1 MTMDN
6 LFLCNPSCTCRRKRK
21 TPSGPRP
28 QNQGVLGQPRPPQP
42 RLILSTIE
50 LLLSYCTRFYD
61 RQFFTRTNLN
71 QDHATRF
78 GDMLKAYFERDQH
91 LVQGLPTVK
100 GCGQELG
107 MSGAYLSDLLKQET
121 GLSAQEHIHRHVID
135 KAKTKLLCSNQSVS
149 QIAFDLGFE
158 YPQHF
163 SRLFKSK
170 TGLTPVQFRTVN

>member
-1 MTMDN
+1 M
-6 LFLCNPSCTCRRKRK
+6 
-21 TPSGPRP
+21 
-28 QNQGVLGQPRPPQP
+28 
-42 RLILSTIE
+42 
-50 LLLSYCTRFYD
+50 
-61 RQFFTRTNLN
+61 
-71 QDHATRF
+71 
-78 GDMLKAYFERDQH
+78 
-91 LVQGLPTVK
+91 VQEV
-100 GCGQELG
+100 G

-135 KAKTKLLCSNQSVS
+135 KAKTKLSSSNQSVS